1 MCVCGGGGGA
11 FFLNHVCALIVFRTL
26 AVSDLFLE
34 GGDRGVISRQ
44 GIDRLVARVKL
55 SITVME
61 GGKEKDK
68 IAGN

>member
-1 MCVCGGGGGA
+1 MCFDLFQNTGRH
-11 FFLNHVCALIVFRTL
+11 F
-26 AVSDLFLE
+26 VSDLFLE

-44 GIDRLVARVKL
+44 GIDRHVTRVKL
-55 SITVME
+55 YITAME